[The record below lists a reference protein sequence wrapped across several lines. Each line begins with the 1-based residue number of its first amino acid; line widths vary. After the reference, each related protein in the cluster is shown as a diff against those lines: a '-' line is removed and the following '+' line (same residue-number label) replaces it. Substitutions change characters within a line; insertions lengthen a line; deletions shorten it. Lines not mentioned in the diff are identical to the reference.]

1 MVLGTGL
8 IDGQGERHEML
19 GLLGLATSF
28 EKRRLSLGYRQAE
41 LLADN
46 PLGMRGALMRGH
58 EFHYATIVEKGDDEP
73 LAVLRDAYGTSPSL
87 AGQVRGH
94 VSGSFFHVIAE
105 AAP

>member
-1 MVLGTGL
+1 MVLGAGL
-8 IDGQGERHEML
+8 IDAQGTRHEML

-46 PLGMRGALMRGH
+46 PLGASGAFLRGH

-73 LAVLRDAYGTSPSL
+73 A
-87 AGQVRGH
+87 RGIE
-94 VSGSFFHVIAE
+94 GRFGKTR
-105 AAP
+105 P